1 MARQPGLD
9 QRHRDNDGWTRMK
22 NGNTRIGTLRQTYG
36 ENLAPGRRADMHLD
50 NFLDDIGSP
59 SLTDYLKNRDR
70 YDR

>member
-1 MARQPGLD
+1 MPAYNAAR
-9 QRHRDNDGWTRMK
+9 
-22 NGNTRIGTLRQTYG
+22 TLRQTYG